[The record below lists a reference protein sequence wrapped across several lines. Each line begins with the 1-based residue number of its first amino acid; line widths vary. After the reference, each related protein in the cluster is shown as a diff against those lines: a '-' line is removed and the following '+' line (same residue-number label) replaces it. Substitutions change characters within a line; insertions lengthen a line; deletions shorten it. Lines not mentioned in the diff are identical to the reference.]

1 MKKVYTQLT
10 RYERQEIGR
19 ALLCGF
25 SSRAL
30 GRQLHRAHST
40 VLREV
45 QRQPLAAARYA
56 AAAAHAQA
64 LRRRQQARRPRTLAA
79 PALRQSVKNGL
90 AQGWSPEAV
99 AGRLTLTTKVALSRG
114 PIYRLLR
121 EQPDL
126 PHRSVPA
133 PRTGAP
139 QYERIRGRTF
149 LNQRPPA
156 ATDRKV
162 GGHWEGDTLGS
173 PQASA
178 VVLATATCR
187 KHRYTVIAKVPD
199 RTSAGWRAALAPRLR
214 RLRCQSLTVDNG
226 MEFASHRDLAAALK
240 APVYFAHPGCPWER
254 GTNEHHNGLLRWWI
268 PKGTD
273 VSTLTDAQIQLIEQ
287 ALNDRPR
294 KQLGWLTPAESMA
307 AERAELA
314 APRGGQP
321 ASAPSPALSP
331 STL

>member
-10 RYERQEIGR
+10 QYERQEIGR

-45 QRQPLAAARYA
+45 QRQPLAPARYV

-79 PALRQSVKNGL
+79 PALRQSVQHGL

-99 AGRLTLTTKVALSRG
+99 AGRLTLKDQVALSRG
-114 PIYRLLR
+114 PIYQLLR

-126 PHRSVPA
+126 PHRAA
-133 PRTGAP
+133 PPRRIGAP

-149 LNQRPPA
+149 LDQRSPA
-156 ATDRKV
+156 ADDRTE

-187 KHRYTVIAKVPD
+187 KHRYTVLAKVPD
-199 RTSAGWRAALAPRLR
+199 RTSAGWRAAMAPRLR

-226 MEFASHRDLAAALK
+226 MEFASHRELAAALQ

-254 GTNEHHNGLLRWWI
+254 GTNEHHNGLLRWWL

-273 VSTLTDAQIQLIEQ
+273 VSTVTDVQLQRIEQ
-287 ALNDRPR
+287 ALNERPR

-314 APRGGQP
+314 VPRGGPQASLPTPNP
-321 ASAPSPALSP
+321 A
-331 STL
+331 T